1 MKLPKCKE
9 LSTDEKCQLI
19 ANLMTDKGLREGE
32 GVQRLAHAMAA
43 PIRDNINGE
52 AQKNFVYK
60 KPEPGWEERAYANGL
75 RRMATEPGVT
85 PGIADMYNR
94 MADSWDAYADLP
106 RWKKWLNKMANRFL
120 GHGC

>member
-1 MKLPKCKE
+1 MKLPKCNK
-9 LSTDEKCQLI
+9 LSDDDKCQLI
-19 ANLMTDKGLREGE
+19 ADLLADKGLREGE
-32 GVQRLAHAMAA
+32 GSQLLVHAMLA
-43 PIRDNINGE
+43 PL
-52 AQKNFVYK
+52 KNRHGYSQEFVYV
-60 KPEPGWEERAYANGL
+60 KPKSGDKERSYANGL

-106 RWKKWLNKMANRFL
+106 RWKKWLNKMANRLL